1 MQVMPEIQAIVAVIA
16 VIFAG
21 AMPVMHYIRKFNSDK
36 AANAKDSSEATLYGM
51 LREQIANAEN
61 DLKRA
66 REENNLLRE
75 TLKKLEERIARLEL
89 IESNLVIINKKLE
102 EKDLELKQK
111 NEIIRERDKKINE
124 LFDLVL
130 KKQIEIDELQERIQ
144 ILQKDLSNT
153 TS

>member
-102 EKDLELKQK
+102 EKDLELEHK

-130 KKQIEIDELQERIQ
+130 KKQIEIDELQERIN